1 MAHCKYIQCH
11 NLLVKK
17 LKKNPQREKDEYR
30 PVLYIC
36 SIFFFFGRKAL
47 AGHQGEGEGGWV
59 LQREESPIAKLV
71 MEQFITIN
79 QVDWRF
85 S

>member
-1 MAHCKYIQCH
+1 MSTGLYCIYVAFFSSLVEKHLHGIRGK
-11 NLLVKK
+11 NSAPGFLL
-17 LKKNPQREKDEYR
+17 L
-30 PVLYIC
+30 
-36 SIFFFFGRKAL
+36 
-47 AGHQGEGEGGWV
+47 GEGGWV